1 MRGERRKVGEN
12 GGRWDKGAGD
22 DRVKIARRFAV
33 YRRNVLLMLIITL
46 SFRLRYVVAVR
57 SPGSVHAR
65 FHETLRV
72 YTCMYVYI
80 YIYIYI
86 YDIYIYLF
94 FIHISLQTGNGQ
106 TRGMR
111 PENTEHTLTWS
122 RNSDRTELSISFC
135 FLSNNRM
142 SLSSRIMVSFC
153 VLYTV
158 YVTQVKSKR
167 KKKKKKRKKKK
178 KKEKGAKL
186 CEIIITIEGSFL
198 FEFVLFY
205 RTIKYPF
212 LISVISYLY
221 IWQKETLETQKK
233 ENPMRDVTYC

>member
-1 MRGERRKVGEN
+1 
-12 GGRWDKGAGD
+12 
-22 DRVKIARRFAV
+22 
-33 YRRNVLLMLIITL
+33 
-46 SFRLRYVVAVR
+46 
-57 SPGSVHAR
+57 
-65 FHETLRV
+65 
-72 YTCMYVYI
+72 MYVCIYI

-86 YDIYIYLF
+86 YISLF

-167 KKKKKKRKKKK
+167 KKKKKKEE
-178 KKEKGAKL
+178 KEKEKRKRS
-186 CEIIITIEGSFL
+186 EIMWNHNNDRG
-198 FEFVLFY
+198 EFSIRVCSLLSNDKVSLSY
-205 RTIKYPF
+205 ICYIVPLHLTERDIRDSKKRKSNAWRNLL
-212 LISVISYLY
+212 LIPKEAGICTVSAQLYLAF
-221 IWQKETLETQKK
+221 KDALLS
-233 ENPMRDVTYC
+233 